1 MAGNSS
7 QWSGVGPNFQQRGG
21 VQEGHHRWW
30 PLNKEGER
38 FVRLR
43 RSNDEYRYWLYAA
56 NPPPSK
62 HERFTIVSYNILA
75 VDNARA
81 HWREL
86 YYHIPS
92 HVMQWNTRKRKLLQE
107 LGLWSPD
114 IICLQEVDRYDD
126 LNKRLQDMGFTGV
139 YKGRTGMATDG
150 CAIFWRPARFQLL
163 HEENIEFREL
173 DLRDNVAQLC
183 VLQMKNRNTKAIKDE
198 GATQASKSGSTK
210 GGNNCVV
217 VGNIHVLF
225 NPKRG
230 DVKLGQVRVLLEKAH
245 SLSQEWGGAPVVI
258 AGDFNSTPLSAV
270 YHYISTSELDVSQLD
285 RKQLSGQDD
294 NDNCYTQPAQ
304 QLPIS
309 EVNRDRYCSNSQVLQ
324 DDEPLREEV
333 IEVGSMLSME
343 TVEVETSTRSYEEED
358 LEVKAC
364 QTSTT
369 QISRSSFDF
378 SFQSGSSRKADPI
391 ASQRVCCWSPEE
403 LKAAT
408 GSEQQTVVR
417 HDLLLQSSY
426 AQIEGKAGSRDDMGE
441 PLVTTYHRKFM
452 GTVDYIWHTDGLFVV
467 RVLDTLPV
475 DVLERSHGLPS
486 QKWGSD
492 HLALACELAFMS
504 G

>member
-1 MAGNSS
+1 MLNEKNKKTKFVERKTVQTLRTRSS
-7 QWSGVGPNFQQRGG
+7 VERVLFNLHPRCAP
-21 VQEGHHRWW
+21 EGHHRCW

-183 VLQMKNRNTKAIKDE
+183 VLQMKNRNTKASEDE

-210 GGNNCVV
+210 GGKNCVV

-304 QLPIS
+304 QLPT
-309 EVNRDRYCSNSQVLQ
+309 SQVN
-324 DDEPLREEV
+324 
-333 IEVGSMLSME
+333 
-343 TVEVETSTRSYEEED
+343 
-358 LEVKAC
+358 
-364 QTSTT
+364 
-369 QISRSSFDF
+369 
-378 SFQSGSSRKADPI
+378 
-391 ASQRVCCWSPEE
+391 RVCCWSPEE

-492 HLALACELAFMS
+492 HLALACELAFRRKEN